1 MSVFQPDT
9 ASGQPTPHGRP
20 AFQMVRRGYDP
31 AQVDAYIPELVARLE
46 RAEQTRVAQQREIA
60 SLRQQASPTFEE
72 LGAEAAAVL
81 QEAGRSG
88 EQLVEKAR
96 HRAEMI
102 VEGAQQHAE
111 QIRADVAGEA
121 QTVMAK
127 ANEAAEQIRQEVEQE
142 RAALY
147 AETQQVRE
155 FRDGLLENLGRVH
168 DDITALLE
176 RTRRHKD
183 REPLPAGGAAKPEIQ
198 PPPALG
204 VEESAAPAGAA
215 AEEPGHLPAPAR
227 QPPRRHGSAR

>member
-1 MSVFQPDT
+1 MSVFPPET
-9 ASGQPTPHGRP
+9 ASGQPTPHGQP

-46 RAEQTRVAQQREIA
+46 RAEQTWVAQQREIA

-111 QIRADVAGEA
+111 QIR
-121 QTVMAK
+121 
-127 ANEAAEQIRQEVEQE
+127 QEVEQE

-183 REPLPAGGAAKPEIQ
+183 REPSPAGGAARPEIQ
-198 PPPALG
+198 PPPALV
-204 VEESAAPAGAA
+204 VEESAASAGAA